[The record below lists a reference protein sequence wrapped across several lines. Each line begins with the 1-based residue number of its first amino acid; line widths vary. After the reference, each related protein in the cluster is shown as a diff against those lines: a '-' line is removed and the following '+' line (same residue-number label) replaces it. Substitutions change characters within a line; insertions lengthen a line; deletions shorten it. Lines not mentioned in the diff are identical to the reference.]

1 MSILIGGVTLTTS
14 QDPPP
19 NDQGAATRLIGAFRP
34 ADVLPAEFTRLAP
47 RLLERLR
54 RVPSVSSLVSDV
66 MDDLGWNLAVPGGH
80 LPIRSGADVVIGHA
94 VTIGYLPERH
104 RGRGPKDGKLAH
116 RQAFNMASAGD
127 VVVIDARAV
136 PDASVLGGLAAHA
149 AAEAGVAGCVV
160 DGSVRDLAEIR
171 ELGLAIWAAGSTPR
185 SGNLRAEAVTINRP
199 VGCGSV
205 QVRAG
210 DLVVADENGIC
221 FVPFEIAEA
230 VITGALKLAAEEAS
244 QLSITPTPIGE

>member
-1 MSILIGGVTLTTS
+1 MSRV
-14 QDPPP
+14 
-19 NDQGAATRLIGAFRP
+19 IGAFSP
-34 ADVLPAEFTRLAP
+34 VDVVPAEFPRVAP
-47 RLLERLR
+47 PLLERLR
-54 RVPSVSSLVSDV
+54 RVSSVSSVVSDV
-66 MDDLGWNLAVPGGH
+66 MDDLGWTLAVPGGH
-80 LPIRSGADVVIGHA
+80 LPVRSGADVVIGHA
-94 VTIGYLPERH
+94 VTLGYLPERH
-104 RGRGPKDGKLAH
+104 RGRGPQDGKLAH
-116 RQAFNMASAGD
+116 RRAFAMASAGD

-149 AAEAGVAGCVV
+149 ALVAGVAGCVV

-221 FVPFEIAEA
+221 FVPFEIAAA
-230 VITGALKLAAEEAS
+230 VIGRAITLAAEEAS
-244 QLSITPTPIGE
+244 QLSITPTPPGL